1 MNTQDAE
8 KLVMEK
14 NNDELLA
21 ILAHPTDWQSDI
33 LDAARAQLQRRG
45 VEFSTAIPKVHQEV
59 SPEFGKPQVVSN
71 PPSRLRNLTRIGLA
85 TLLTVIIVL
94 VVIILLSVDKAKD
107 FRSDINRIS
116 MGMSGRDL
124 ASAIGEPQDR
134 SYNDSYQGHIFSF
147 EYLNQGAKKLPDAN
161 RMLEVYF
168 SNGAVCGWAVL
179 KVNPA
184 GGPMRDSAGRTWSV
198 VLGKGYQ
205 VTDDGSKV
213 SMNFN

>member
-1 MNTQDAE
+1 
-8 KLVMEK
+8 
-14 NNDELLA
+14 
-21 ILAHPTDWQSDI
+21 
-33 LDAARAQLQRRG
+33 

-116 MGMSGRDL
+116 MGMSGR
-124 ASAIGEPQDR
+124 DR